1 MEVID
6 VKSKE
11 DLKEFLLVSNNGSN
25 NFFKEGYFKKV
36 FPDFYYKI
44 IDFHL
49 SNFNCEFKFAQKIY
63 HYIYDMKEL
72 PKCIVCGKYIL
83 GFKSFKSGYC
93 VCCSK
98 ECSGKSPS
106 RKYKISK
113 AHLNRSVEDIEHSN
127 KKRETTCLKKYNTTN
142 VSKIDEVKSKI
153 HDSIL
158 NRTEE
163 EKELTTKKLK
173 DAWFSKSQEEI
184 DCILE
189 KRKKT
194 NSKKTK
200 EEKRKIYEKNLK
212 TRIENY
218 GSLEESYRMAYNKGK
233 ETNNEKYGVDNYF
246 QMDSVIEISK
256 KRWDKYRQEKFE
268 NVIEYIKET
277 DSYICKCCD
286 DTCNLCKNKIYT
298 ITTRNYLNRVRYGY
312 DIKDICTI
320 KNPIGEYKG
329 RSKLQEN
336 IFEYIK
342 TIYDGVVIFNSR
354 NLLITGCGKK
364 IEIDIFIPE
373 KNIAFEVN
381 GDFWHMNPKIYDEND
396 FNDKTSETAK
406 EIWDR
411 DEYKKKVC
419 ESMNI
424 SYNVIWEYDW
434 KNNNEYIKEKI
445 KNILNCNI

>member
-1 MEVID
+1 MEIVD
-6 VKSKE
+6 VRSKE
-11 DLKEFLLVSNNGSN
+11 DLKKFLLMSNNGSN

-36 FPDFYYKI
+36 FPDFYNKI

-49 SNFNCEFKFAQKIY
+49 INFNCELKFTQKIY
-63 HYIYDMKEL
+63 HYLHDMKEL
-72 PKCIVCGKYIL
+72 PKCIVCGKDIH

-93 VCCSK
+93 SCCSI
-98 ECSGKSPS
+98 ECSGKSSS
-106 RKYKISK
+106 RKNKISK
-113 AHLNRSVEDIEHSN
+113 SHLNRNIVDIEMSN
-127 KKRETTCLKKYNTTN
+127 KKREETCLKKYNTTN
-142 VSKIDEVKSKI
+142 VSKTDEVKSKI
-153 HDSIL
+153 HDSLL

-163 EKELTTKKLK
+163 EKELTTKKLQ

-189 KRKKT
+189 KRRET
-194 NSKKTK
+194 NSKKTE
-200 EEKRKIYEKNLK
+200 EEKKKIYEKSLK
-212 TRIENY
+212 TRIENC
-218 GSLEESYRMAYNKGK
+218 GSLEESYRIAYDKGK
-233 ETNNEKYGVDNYF
+233 ETITEKYGVDNYF

-277 DSYICKCCD
+277 DTYICKCCD
-286 DTCNLCKNKIYT
+286 DTCNLCKNKTYT
-298 ITTRNYLNRVRYGY
+298 ITTHNYLNRVRYGY

-329 RSKLQEN
+329 RSKLQEQ

-342 TIYDGVVIFNSR
+342 TIYDGVVIFNCR
-354 NLLITGCGKK
+354 DLFINVCDKK
-364 IEIDIFIPE
+364 IEIDIYIPE

-381 GDFWHMNPKIYDEND
+381 GDYWHMNPKLYNEND
-396 FNDKTSETAK
+396 VNEKTNETAK
-406 EIWDR
+406 EIWDK
-411 DEYKKKVC
+411 DEYKKQIC
-419 ESMNI
+419 ESTNI

-445 KNILNCNI
+445 KNILNQ

>member
-1 MEVID
+1 MEIVD
-6 VKSKE
+6 VRSKE
-11 DLKEFLLVSNNGSN
+11 DLKKFLLMSNNGSN

-36 FPDFYYKI
+36 FPDFYNKI

-49 SNFNCEFKFAQKIY
+49 SNFNCELKFTQKIY
-63 HYIYDMKEL
+63 HYLHDMKEL
-72 PKCIVCGKYIL
+72 PKCIVCGKDIH

-93 VCCSK
+93 SCCSI
-98 ECSGKSPS
+98 ECSGKSSS
-106 RKYKISK
+106 RKNKISK
-113 AHLNRSVEDIEHSN
+113 SHLNRNIVDIEISN
-127 KKRETTCLKKYNTTN
+127 KKREETCLKKYNTTN
-142 VSKIDEVKSKI
+142 VSKTDEVKSKI
-153 HDSIL
+153 HDSLL

-163 EKELTTKKLK
+163 EKELTIKKLQ

-189 KRKKT
+189 KRRETNLKKT
-194 NSKKTK
+194 E
-200 EEKRKIYEKNLK
+200 EEKKKIYEKSLK
-212 TRIENY
+212 TRIENC
-218 GSLEESYRMAYNKGK
+218 GSLEESYRIAYNKGK
-233 ETNNEKYGVDNYF
+233 ETINEKYGVDNYF

-256 KRWDKYRQEKFE
+256 KRWDKYCQEKFE

-277 DSYICKCCD
+277 DTYICKCCD
-286 DTCNLCKNKIYT
+286 DTCNLCKIKTYT
-298 ITTRNYLNRVRYGY
+298 ITTHNYLNRVRYGY

-320 KNPIGEYKG
+320 KNPIGEHKG
-329 RSKLQEN
+329 RSKLQEH

-342 TIYDGVVIFNSR
+342 TIYDGVVIFNCR
-354 NLLITGCGKK
+354 DLLINECGKK

-381 GDFWHMNPKIYDEND
+381 GDFWHMNPKIYGEND

-411 DEYKKKVC
+411 DEYKKQVC

-445 KNILNCNI
+445 KNILNQ

>member
-1 MEVID
+1 MEIVD
-6 VKSKE
+6 VRSKE
-11 DLKEFLLVSNNGSN
+11 DLKKFLLMSNNGSN

-36 FPDFYYKI
+36 FPDFYNKI

-49 SNFNCEFKFAQKIY
+49 SNFNCELKFTQKIY
-63 HYIYDMKEL
+63 HYLHDMKEL
-72 PKCIVCGKYIL
+72 PKCIVCGKDIH

-93 VCCSK
+93 SCCSI
-98 ECSGKSPS
+98 ECSGKSSS
-106 RKYKISK
+106 RKNKISK
-113 AHLNRSVEDIEHSN
+113 SHLNRNIVDIEISN
-127 KKRETTCLKKYNTTN
+127 KKREETCLKKYNTTN
-142 VSKIDEVKSKI
+142 VSKTDEVKSKI
-153 HDSIL
+153 HDSLL

-163 EKELTTKKLK
+163 EKELTTKKLQ

-189 KRKKT
+189 KRRETNLKKT
-194 NSKKTK
+194 E
-200 EEKRKIYEKNLK
+200 EEKKKIYEKSLK
-212 TRIENY
+212 TRIENC
-218 GSLEESYRMAYNKGK
+218 GSLEESYRIAYNKGK
-233 ETNNEKYGVDNYF
+233 ETINEKYGVDNYF

-277 DSYICKCCD
+277 DTYICKCCD
-286 DTCNLCKNKIYT
+286 DTCNLCKNKTYT
-298 ITTRNYLNRVRYGY
+298 ITTHNYLNRVRYGY

-329 RSKLQEN
+329 RSKLQEQ

-342 TIYDGVVIFNSR
+342 TICDGVVIFNCR
-354 NLLITGCGKK
+354 DLFINVCDKK
-364 IEIDIFIPE
+364 IEIDIYIPE

-381 GDFWHMNPKIYDEND
+381 GDYWHMNPKLYNEND
-396 FNDKTSETAK
+396 VNEKTNETAK
-406 EIWDR
+406 EIWDK
-411 DEYKKKVC
+411 DEYKKQVC

>member
-1 MEVID
+1 MEIVD
-6 VKSKE
+6 VRSKE
-11 DLKEFLLVSNNGSN
+11 DLKKFLLMSNNGSN

-36 FPDFYYKI
+36 FPDFYNKI
-44 IDFHL
+44 MDFHL
-49 SNFNCEFKFAQKIY
+49 SNFNCELKFTQKIY
-63 HYIYDMKEL
+63 HYLHDMKEL
-72 PKCIVCGKYIL
+72 PKCIVCGKDIH

-93 VCCSK
+93 SCCSI
-98 ECSGKSPS
+98 ECSGKSSS
-106 RKYKISK
+106 RKNKISK
-113 AHLNRSVEDIEHSN
+113 SHLNRNIIDIEISN
-127 KKRETTCLKKYNTTN
+127 KKREDTCLKKYNTTN
-142 VSKIDEVKSKI
+142 VSKTDEVKSKI
-153 HDSIL
+153 HYSL
-158 NRTEE
+158 SNRTEE
-163 EKELTTKKLK
+163 EKELTTKKLQ
-173 DAWFSKSQEEI
+173 DAWFSKPQEEI

-189 KRKKT
+189 KRRIT
-194 NSKKTK
+194 NSKKTD
-200 EEKRKIYEKNLK
+200 EEKRKIYEKNLQTK
-212 TRIENY
+212 IRKY
-218 GSLEESYRMAYNKGK
+218 GTLEDAYEIIFNKQK
-233 ETNNEKYGVDNYF
+233 ETLNKKYGVDNFF

-268 NVIEYIKET
+268 NVMEYIKET
-277 DSYICKCCD
+277 DTYICKCCD
-286 DTCNLCKNKIYT
+286 ENCNLCKNKTYT
-298 ITTRNYLNRVRYGY
+298 ITTHNYLNRIRYGY

-329 RSKLQEN
+329 ISKLQEH

-342 TIYDGVVIFNSR
+342 TIYDGVVIFNCR
-354 NLLITGCGKK
+354 DLLINECGKK

-381 GDFWHMNPKIYDEND
+381 GDFWHMNPKIYGEND
-396 FNDKTSETAK
+396 FNDKLNETAK

-411 DEYKKKVC
+411 DEYKKQVC

>member
-1 MEVID
+1 MEVVD

-11 DLKEFLLVSNNGSN
+11 DLKEFLLVNNNGSN
-25 NFFKEGYFKKV
+25 KFFKEGYFKKV
-36 FPDFYYKI
+36 FPDFYCKI
-44 IDFHL
+44 KDFHL
-49 SNFNCEFKFAQKIY
+49 SYFNCEFKFTQKIY
-63 HYIYDMKEL
+63 HYLHDMKDL
-72 PKCIVCGKYIL
+72 PKCIVCGKDVF
-83 GFKSFKSGYC
+83 GFISFKSGYC
-93 VCCSK
+93 SCCST

-106 RKYKISK
+106 RKNKISK
-113 AHLNRSVEDIEHSN
+113 THLNRSVEDIENSN
-127 KKRETTCLKKYNTTN
+127 KKREATCLKKYNTTN
-142 VSKIDEVKSKI
+142 VSKTDEVKSKI
-153 HDSIL
+153 HDSHL

-163 EKELTTKKLK
+163 EKELTTKKLQ

-189 KRKKT
+189 KRKET
-194 NSKKTK
+194 NSKKTE
-200 EEKRKIYEKNLK
+200 EEKRKIYEKSLK
-212 TRIENY
+212 TRIENF
-218 GSLEESYRMAYNKGK
+218 GSLEESYRTAYNKGK
-233 ETNNEKYGVDNYF
+233 ETTNEKYGVDNYF

-277 DSYICKCCD
+277 DTYICKCCD
-286 DTCNLCKNKIYT
+286 DTCNLCKNKTYT
-298 ITTRNYLNRVRYGY
+298 ITTHNYLNRVRYGY

-329 RSKLQEN
+329 RSKLQEH

-342 TIYDGVVIFNSR
+342 TIYDGVVIFNCR
-354 NLLITGCGKK
+354 NLLINECGKK

-381 GDFWHMNPKIYDEND
+381 GDFWHMNPKIYDEDD

-411 DEYKKKVC
+411 DEYKKQVC

-445 KNILNCNI
+445 KNILNCI

>member
-1 MEVID
+1 MEIID
-6 VKSKE
+6 VKTKD
-11 DLKEFLLVSNNGSN
+11 DLKIFLLENNNVS

-36 FPDFYYKI
+36 FPDFYNNI
-44 IDFHL
+44 IDFYL
-49 SNFNCEFKFAQKIY
+49 CYLNCEIKFSQKIY
-63 HYIYDMKEL
+63 HYIYDLKEM
-72 PKCIVCGKYIL
+72 PKCIVCGNEVF
-83 GFKSFKSGYC
+83 GFKSFRSGYC
-93 VCCSK
+93 KCCSI

-106 RKYKISK
+106 RRGKISK
-113 AHLNRSVEDIEHSN
+113 SHLNRNIVDIEVSN
-127 KKRETTCLKKYNTTN
+127 KKREETCLKKYNTTN
-142 VSKIDEVKSKI
+142 VSKTDEVKTKI
-153 HDSIL
+153 HYSHL

-163 EKELTTKKLK
+163 EKELTTKKLQ

-189 KRKKT
+189 KRRVT
-194 NSKKTK
+194 NSKKTD
-200 EEKRKIYEKNLK
+200 EEKRKIYEKNLQTK
-212 TRIENY
+212 IRKY
-218 GSLEESYRMAYNKGK
+218 GSLEDAYEIIFNKQK
-233 ETNNEKYGVDNYF
+233 ETLNKKYGVDNYF

-256 KRWDKYRQEKFE
+256 KRWDKYRQENFE

-277 DSYICKCCD
+277 DTYICKCCD
-286 DTCNLCKNKIYT
+286 ETCDLCKNKVYT
-298 ITTRNYLNRVRYGY
+298 ITTHNYLNRIRYGY

-329 RSKLQEN
+329 RSKLQED

-342 TIYDGVVIFNSR
+342 TIYDGVVIFNCR
-354 NLLITGCGKK
+354 DLLINGCGKK
-364 IEIDIFIPE
+364 IEIDIFIPD

-381 GDFWHMNPKIYDEND
+381 GDFWHMNPKIYDKND
-396 FNDKTSETAK
+396 FNDKTGETAK

-411 DEYKKKVC
+411 DKYKKQVC
-419 ESMNI
+419 ESMSI

>member
-1 MEVID
+1 MEIID
-6 VKSKE
+6 VKTKE
-11 DLKEFLLVSNNGSN
+11 DLKIFLLENNNVS

-36 FPDFYYKI
+36 FPDFYSNI
-44 IDFHL
+44 IDFYL
-49 SNFNCEFKFAQKIY
+49 CYLNCEIKFAQKIY
-63 HYIYDMKEL
+63 HYIYDLKEM
-72 PKCIVCGKYIL
+72 PKCIVCGNEVF
-83 GFKSFKSGYC
+83 GFKSFRSGYC
-93 VCCSK
+93 KCCSI

-106 RKYKISK
+106 RRRKISK
-113 AHLNRSVEDIEHSN
+113 SHLNRNIVDIEVSN
-127 KKRETTCLKKYNTTN
+127 KKREETCLKKYNTTN
-142 VSKIDEVKSKI
+142 VSKTDEVKTKI
-153 HDSIL
+153 HYSHL

-163 EKELTTKKLK
+163 EKELTTKKLQ
-173 DAWFSKSQEEI
+173 DTWFSKSQEEI

-189 KRKKT
+189 KRRIT
-194 NSKKTK
+194 NSKKTA
-200 EEKRKIYEKNLK
+200 EEKQKIYEKNLQTK
-212 TRIENY
+212 IRKY
-218 GSLEESYRMAYNKGK
+218 GTLEDAYEIILNKQK
-233 ETNNEKYGVDNYF
+233 ETVNKKYGVDNYF
-246 QMDSVIEISK
+246 QTSSVIDSSK
-256 KRWDKYRQEKFE
+256 DRWVKYRQEKFE
-268 NVIEYIKET
+268 NVMEYIKET
-277 DSYICKCCD
+277 DTYICKCCD
-286 DTCNLCKNKIYT
+286 ENCNLCKNKTYT
-298 ITTRNYLNRVRYGY
+298 ITTHNYLNRIRYGY

-342 TIYDGVVIFNSR
+342 TIYDGVVIFNCR
-354 NLLITGCGKK
+354 DLLINGCGKK

-381 GDFWHMNPKIYDEND
+381 GDFWHMNPKIYGEND

-406 EIWDR
+406 EIWDK
-411 DEYKKKVC
+411 DEYKKQVC